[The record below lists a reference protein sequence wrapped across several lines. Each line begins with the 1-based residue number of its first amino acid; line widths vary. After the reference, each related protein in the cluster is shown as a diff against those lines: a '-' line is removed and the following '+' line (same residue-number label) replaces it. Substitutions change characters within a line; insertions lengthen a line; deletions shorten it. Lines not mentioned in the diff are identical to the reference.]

1 MAALV
6 DKLRAQRTH
15 QADVLPDRWIKF
27 LRPTAAQMPALRGGF
42 DVALVARQCVDL
54 EMALRA
60 YTINGAFQLR
70 MEDRIGSIEVG
81 KHADLVVLERDLFS
95 VAPEEIHTVGVRLTM
110 MDGRITFAA

>member
-42 DVALVARQCVDL
+42 DVALVARQCVDWNL
-54 EMALRA
+54 TE
-60 YTINGAFQLR
+60 
-70 MEDRIGSIEVG
+70 
-81 KHADLVVLERDLFS
+81 ADLLGPAVGSSDPAPFSADAALEVLSDR
-95 VAPEEIHTVGVRLTM
+95 PEFAEAVTTKLVEVISAWFEKRGEI
-110 MDGRITFAA
+110 AKN